1 MISRVNSHQLRRV
14 PQTLRAFSNGPA
26 VLTAMLRG
34 PGRGP
39 DELTFVTRDGLRIST
54 PNQPGARVPVYEVF
68 AEDVY
73 DLPWFLGPLAS
84 TPLHAVDVGAH
95 VGCFAVSLAHLA
107 PRASITCFEPSTSTA
122 AYLRRNVQQN
132 GLVGRVTVS
141 ELAVSDRAG
150 VAQFADNGAGSALN
164 GLTRSGGTEVA
175 TTTFDQVVAEAGEP
189 VALVKIDC
197 EGGEYDLVLGSSP
210 ASWDAVQRVVLEYH
224 PHAERGW
231 PDLRD
236 WFAERGLA
244 VVRHTPL
251 TADQGTAWL
260 SRSA

>member
-26 VLTAMLRG
+26 VLAAMLRG

-39 DELTFVTRDGLRIST
+39 DELTFRTRDGLRITT

-73 DLPWFLGPLAS
+73 DLAWFLGPLVTA
-84 TPLHAVDVGAH
+84 PLHAVDIGAH
-95 VGCFAVSLAHLA
+95 VGCFAVALAHLA
-107 PRASITCFEPSTSTA
+107 PDASITCFEPSASTA
-122 AYLRRNVQQN
+122 AFTRRNVQQN
-132 GLVGRVTVS
+132 GLVGRVTVT
-141 ELAVSDRAG
+141 ELAVSDRVG
-150 VAQFADNGAGSALN
+150 VAPFADNGAGSALN
-164 GLTRSGGTEVA
+164 GLAVGGGTQVS
-175 TTTFDQVVAEAGEP
+175 TTTFDDVVAHADQP
-189 VALVKIDC
+189 VTVVKVDC

-210 ASWDAVQRVVLEYH
+210 ASWDSVLRVVLEYH
-224 PHAERGW
+224 PHEARGW

-244 VVRHTPL
+244 MVRHTPL

-260 SRSA
+260 SRGD

>member
-14 PQTLRAFSNGPA
+14 PQTLRTFSNGPA
-26 VLTAMLRG
+26 VLAGMLRG

-39 DELTFVTRDGLRIST
+39 DELTFVTRDGLRITT

-73 DLPWFLGPLAS
+73 DLGWFLGPLQTA
-84 TPLHAVDVGAH
+84 PLHALDIGAH
-95 VGCFAVSLAHLA
+95 VGCFAVSLAQLD
-107 PRASITCFEPSTSTA
+107 PRASITCFEPSASTA
-122 AYLRRNVQQN
+122 AYTRRNVQHN
-132 GLVGRVTVS
+132 GLVGRVTVV
-141 ELAVSDRAG
+141 ELAVSDRVG

-164 GLTRSGGTEVA
+164 GLVGSGGTQVA
-175 TTTFDQVVAEAGEP
+175 TTSFDEVVAHADRP
-189 VALVKIDC
+189 VVVVKIDC

-210 ASWDAVQRVVLEYH
+210 GSWDDVQRVVLEYH
-224 PHAERGW
+224 PDADRGW
-231 PDLRD
+231 ADLRE
-236 WFAERGLA
+236 WFAERGLT

-260 SRSA
+260 SRGA